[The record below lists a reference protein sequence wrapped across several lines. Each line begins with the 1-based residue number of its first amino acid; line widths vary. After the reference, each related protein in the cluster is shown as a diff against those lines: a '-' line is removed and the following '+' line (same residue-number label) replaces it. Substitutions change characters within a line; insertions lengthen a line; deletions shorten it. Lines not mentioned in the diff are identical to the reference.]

1 MDFTHQPHSSSTA
14 SSSPSSSEKKTRK
27 KQPADAAAAG
37 GSRYL
42 GVRRRPWGRYAAEIR
57 DPATKERHWLGTF
70 DTAEEA
76 ALAYDRAA
84 RSIRGARARTNF
96 YYSDMPPGSSL
107 TSIISPDHSHLFFPQ
122 LIPPPPHT
130 ATLQFSNVD
139 IGHYF
144 PGQAWLPAQNAP
156 YNNNNHHNN
165 ITAYPV
171 APSSQP
177 EQLPPP
183 PRTLSQ
189 AAAGRE
195 ANTPV
200 PVASDFSDGSLFC
213 MPASPG
219 HGDSGASMSGCGSV
233 SENSIFGYS
242 DPMGGFESI
251 SSSGGELYVHSP
263 LFSQMPPVDEV
274 PDELDLGSSAYFF

>member
-1 MDFTHQPHSSSTA
+1 MDSTHQPHSSYTT

-27 KQPADAAAAG
+27 KQPADPAAAG

-130 ATLQFSNVD
+130 TSAAATVQFSNVN

-144 PGQAWLPAQNAP
+144 ADQAWLPAQNA
-156 YNNNNHHNN
+156 
-165 ITAYPV
+165 TTTTLDTYPAA

-177 EQLPPP
+177 EQLP
-183 PRTLSQ
+183 RQETK
-189 AAAGRE
+189 
-195 ANTPV
+195 TPV
-200 PVASDFSDGSLFC
+200 AVASDFSDSSLFC

-219 HGDSGASMSGCGSV
+219 HGDSGASVSGCGSV
-233 SENSIFGYS
+233 SEDSIFGYS
-242 DPMGGFESI
+242 DPTGGFEPVF
-251 SSSGGELYVHSP
+251 SSGGELYAHSP
-263 LFSQMPPVDEV
+263 LFGQMPPVSDEV
-274 PDELDLGSSAYFF
+274 PDEFDLGSSAYFF